1 MEIFNITVFGN
12 PFKILLPHSMGAK
25 FLFLFIIF
33 INKPNVSWT
42 QNNLFE
48 KPVREQLDSLQN
60 ILLNTNNDTFRM
72 SAFRDLH
79 FYFSEMNRDT
89 ALYFAEQQ
97 LLLSQKLHQKLW
109 EASAYESIG
118 YVTQIEGNYPKAYK
132 ALSHALKIAE
142 DPRSEKNNWNV
153 KKFAKDNDAHKAR
166 FYNLTAIHILFA
178 FLHIGTGNIKE
189 AFESFNK
196 AITTAEE
203 VKDDVGLIAA
213 YANFGNTCRQFNQA
227 DSAILLTNK
236 AINYLDHSDL
246 KTTNPPYFNFE
257 KGNCLNTLGMIYNEK
272 GDFFAAKNYLKQAE
286 QLCLDEN
293 SRDALVKIY
302 ISFSDVY
309 RKSKQ
314 LDSSLYFAQKS
325 LQIAKLLGTQ
335 VVIKNAYQTIAETY
349 ESRGNIASAFTFLKL
364 EKALNDSLN
373 NTRQEKVKQYQH
385 LNFEEEI
392 RLLAVEKENLRLQG
406 NIKTYAMLAGIF
418 VFFLIAFI
426 FYRNNRIRS
435 KVNKKLELL
444 NLDLA
449 NKNALLDHRNEQN
462 ELLLKEIHHRV
473 KNNLEV
479 VSSLLALQSAQIED
493 PNTKDAMLAGQNR
506 VQSIGIVHQKL
517 YQGSNLGAIEMK
529 DYFINLGESILDS
542 FGAEKRVTIECA
554 MEQLDVDID
563 TAVPLGLIVNEL
575 LTNTLKYA
583 FPQGQAGKVQ
593 IKLHKQKDG
602 MLQLEVSDNGVGK
615 SGITHGTGFGGQ
627 LVSLLTQQLG
637 GTMREEVAN
646 GTKIYFEFKTGKAA

>member
-1 MEIFNITVFGN
+1 
-12 PFKILLPHSMGAK
+12 
-25 FLFLFIIF
+25 
-33 INKPNVSWT
+33 
-42 QNNLFE
+42 
-48 KPVREQLDSLQN
+48 
-60 ILLNTNNDTFRM
+60 M

-97 LLLSQKLHQKLW
+97 LILSQKLHQKLW
-109 EASAYESIG
+109 EASAWESIG
-118 YVTQIEGNYPKAYK
+118 YVTQIEGNYPRAYK
-132 ALSHALKIAE
+132 ALSLALKIAE
-142 DPRSEKNNWNV
+142 DPKSEKGNWNI

-178 FLHIGTGNIKE
+178 FLHIGTGNNKE
-189 AFESFNK
+189 AFESFRT
-196 AITTAEE
+196 AIKTAEE

-213 YANFGNTCRQFNQA
+213 YANFGNTCRQFDKS

-236 AINYLDHSDL
+236 ALTYLDHSDL
-246 KTTNPPYFNFE
+246 KKTNPPYYNFE
-257 KGNCLNTLGMIYNEK
+257 KGNCLNTLGLVYSQTGN
-272 GDFFAAKNYLKQAE
+272 FFAAKKYLKEAE
-286 QLCLDEN
+286 RLCLDEN

-302 ISFSDVY
+302 ISFADVY
-309 RKSKQ
+309 RKCNQ

-325 LQIAKLLGTQ
+325 LMIADLLGTRA
-335 VVIKNAYQTIAETY
+335 VIKNVYRTLAETY
-349 ESRGNIASAFTFLKL
+349 EAKGNIAGAFKYLKL

-373 NTRQEKVKQYQH
+373 DSRQEKVKQYQH
-385 LNFEEEI
+385 LSFEEEI

-406 NIKTYAMLAGIF
+406 NIRFYAMLAGIL

-426 FYRNNRIRS
+426 LYRNNRSRS
-435 KVNKKLELL
+435 KVNKKLATL

-449 NKNALLDHRNEQN
+449 NKNTLLDHRNEQN

-479 VSSLLALQSAQIED
+479 VSSLLALQSAQIDD
-493 PNTKDAMLAGQNR
+493 PNTRDAMQEGQNR

-517 YQGSNLGAIEMK
+517 YQGANLGAIEMK

-542 FGAEKRVTIECA
+542 FGAEKRITIECA
-554 MEQLDVDID
+554 MEQIDVDID

-583 FPQGQAGKVQ
+583 FPNGQPGKVM
-593 IKLHKQKDG
+593 IKLQRKNDG
-602 MLQLEVSDNGVGK
+602 VLQLEVSDNGIGK
-615 SGITHGTGFGGQ
+615 SGITKGTGFGGQ
-627 LVSLLTQQLG
+627 LVLLLTQQLS
-637 GTMREEVAN
+637 GTMKEEVN
-646 GTKIYFEFKTGKAA
+646 EGTKIYFEFQTAKAA

>member
-1 MEIFNITVFGN
+1 MSIKSF
-12 PFKILLPHSMGAK
+12 
-25 FLFLFIIF
+25 FLFLILISKVTF
-33 INKPNVSWT
+33 SWA

-48 KPVREQLDSLQN
+48 KPVREQIDSIRQV
-60 ILLNTNNDTFRM
+60 LLYTNNDTLKM

-118 YVTQIEGNYPKAYK
+118 YVTQIEGNYPKAFK
-132 ALSHALKIAE
+132 ALSLALKIAE
-142 DPRSEKNNWNV
+142 DAKSEKGNWNV

-178 FLHIGTGNIKE
+178 FLHIGTGNKKE
-189 AFESFNK
+189 AVESFRK
-196 AITTAEE
+196 AIKTAEE

-213 YANFGNTCRQFNQA
+213 YANFGNTCRQFDQP
-227 DSAILLTNK
+227 DSAIFLTNK

-246 KTTNPPYFNFE
+246 KITNPPYYNFE
-257 KGNCLNTLGMIYNEK
+257 KGNCLNTLGVIYNQK
-272 GDFFAAKNYLKQAE
+272 GDLFTAKNYLKEAE
-286 QLCLDEN
+286 LLCLDEN

-302 ISFSDVY
+302 ISFSEVY

-314 LDSSLYFAQKS
+314 LDSSLYFAQRS
-325 LQIAKLLGTQ
+325 LLIANMLGTQ
-335 VVIKNAYQTIAETY
+335 VVVKNAYQTIAETY
-349 ESRGNIASAFTFLKL
+349 ESKGNIASAFKYLKL

-373 NTRQEKVKQYQH
+373 NSRQEKVKQYQH
-385 LNFEEEI
+385 LSFEEEI

-406 NIKTYAMLAGIF
+406 NIRTYAMLAGIF
-418 VFFLIAFI
+418 MFVLIAFI
-426 FYRNNRIRS
+426 LYRNNRIRL
-435 KVNKKLELL
+435 KVNRKLETL

-449 NKNALLDHRNEQN
+449 NKNNLLDHRNEQN

-473 KNNLEV
+473 KNNLEI
-479 VSSLLALQSAQIED
+479 VSSLLALQSAQIDD
-493 PNTKDAMLAGQNR
+493 PNTKDAMQEGQNR

-517 YQGSNLGAIEMK
+517 YQGTNLGAIEMK

-554 MEQLDVDID
+554 MDQLDVDVD

-583 FPQGQAGKVQ
+583 FPKGQNGTVR
-593 IKLHKQKDG
+593 IKLEKRTDG
-602 MLQLEVSDNGVGK
+602 ILHLEVSDNGVGK
-615 SGITHGTGFGGQ
+615 SGATKGTGFGGQ
-627 LVSLLTQQLG
+627 LVSLLTQQLSG
-637 GTMREEVAN
+637 SMREEVKN
-646 GTKIYFEFKTGKAA
+646 GTHIYFEFKVSKAA